1 MRYRNPV
8 TGVVSVVPEALA
20 GAMGLVPV
28 VDEAKPAAG
37 RSRAAGTGR
46 KPSKR
51 KQD

>member
-28 VDEAKPAAG
+28 VDGSKPSAG
-37 RSRAAGTGR
+37 RSRAASTGR
-46 KPSKR
+46 KPAKR